1 MSIEYHFTSKDALV
15 NFLKEEYE
23 YEKKDV
29 DNLLSEYHDSFGTD
43 GDMTTELSLSW
54 RMFKDETDYW
64 LTETNY

>member
-1 MSIEYHFTSKDALV
+1 MSKEYHFTSKDALV

-29 DNLLSEYHDSFGTD
+29 DNLLSEYHDSFGID

-54 RMFKDETDYW
+54 RMFKDETII
-64 LTETNY
+64 